1 MKPEKIREARKRK
14 GLTQEQLSKMLGV
27 QRSVISKYETGLI
40 VPSIPQLQKIAAAL
54 DVSVSSL
61 LYDRAID
68 FNIEN
73 KKKSEG
79 IAPEEFEKLQKLM
92 KSLDDVLSNYHA
104 DDAVILLQYYN
115 KLNHKGRKEAIKR
128 TAELSRQEEY
138 TAPDNSKAPK

>member
-61 LYDRAID
+61 LYDHAID

-79 IAPEEFEKLQKLM
+79 IAPEEFEKLQ
-92 KSLDDVLSNYHA
+92 
-104 DDAVILLQYYN
+104 
-115 KLNHKGRKEAIKR
+115 
-128 TAELSRQEEY
+128 
-138 TAPDNSKAPK
+138 

>member
-61 LYDRAID
+61 LYDHAID

-79 IAPEEFEKLQKLM
+79 IAPEEFEKLQKLIQ
-92 KSLDDVLSNYHA
+92 SLADVLPTYCVA
-104 DDAVILLQYYN
+104 DADILLQYYN
-115 KLNHKGRKEAIKR
+115 KLNHKGREEAIKR

-138 TAPDNSKAPK
+138 TTPDNPKAPK